1 MHMHTFRF
9 FLTFVVCVA
18 LSAPAAAISPEMQ
31 GLKNTAMG
39 SLKLPNYS
47 LGARM
52 ESGNGIYA
60 SPLSG
65 MRPSLWGYRYSE
77 RGGLI
82 SSLIFAGGVG
92 LLGTVAAAGAATPTI
107 TNTSTST
114 NTRYNADGSRT
125 VTTTTTQ
132 SGYVTAEQGANA
144 ERTLRATDEA
154 MSNMVEMRTFA
165 FDITL
170 FDDDFAMIS
179 GMGEGY
185 GFNVN
190 FWAPLYTGEVMIFEL
205 GLGMHNV
212 VSLDRENQEGVQS
225 FFMGMPLRFIFPVG
239 FLYFTGDLNI
249 NFSNL
254 LFDDDETRTERIG
267 DTQFT
272 FHETQPWS
280 MALSANAILWRVH
293 LEAGIATSRL
303 FSGDFGF
310 NTAASFRF

>member
-1 MHMHTFRF
+1 MINFRF
-9 FLTFVVCVA
+9 CLTIIICVA
-18 LSAPAAAISPEMQ
+18 FALPAYAISPEMQ
-31 GLKNTAMG
+31 EMKDTAWG

-47 LGARM
+47 LGTRL

-60 SPLSG
+60 SSLSQ

-77 RGGLI
+77 RGGVI
-82 SSLIFAGGVG
+82 SSLIFAGGAG
-92 LLGTVAAAGAATPTI
+92 LLGTVVAAGAATPTI

-114 NTRYNADGSRT
+114 STRYNADGSRT

-132 SGYVTAEQGANA
+132 SGYVTAEQAANA

-154 MSNMVEMRTFA
+154 MSEIVDMRTFA
-165 FDITL
+165 FDLTI

-185 GFNVN
+185 GFNIN
-190 FWAPLYTGEVMIFEL
+190 FWAPVYNGEIMIFEL

-212 VSLDRENQEGVQS
+212 VSLDPENQEGVQS
-225 FFMGMPLRFIFPVG
+225 FFVGMPLRFIFPVG

-249 NFSNL
+249 NFANL

-280 MALSANAILWRVH
+280 MALSANAILWRIH
-293 LEAGIATSRL
+293 LEAGVATSRL